1 MGGAG
6 LGDGAQGATEV
17 RFKEGAGVL
26 GVRAIGH
33 AGERHGGNLGS
44 VSSPGKKVG
53 DDGWGLVGSESD
65 GACGLRE
72 SGNDKRGPGCQ
83 RAQLL
88 GRLGGGRTGPVGF
101 LGRVSVGFGLVPF
114 LFLPLFLFLFYF

>member
-1 MGGAG
+1 M
-6 LGDGAQGATEV
+6 

-53 DDGWGLVGSESD
+53 DDGWGLVGSQSD
-65 GACGLRE
+65 GARGLRE
-72 SGNDKRGPGCQ
+72 SGADKRGPGCQ
-83 RAQLL
+83 RR
-88 GRLGGGRTGPVGF
+88 GR
-101 LGRVSVGFGLVPF
+101 GRVTRGRPTLGERGCWAGSGCFAGPSWEVERAHRAC
-114 LFLPLFLFLFYF
+114 